1 MQKKWVKIQKPLQD
15 SQNDQKE
22 MQNYQEETHNSHN
35 GREYDHKDQQTPEK
49 SHNMDTERNIMATEW
64 YKIKRWRKNWCMNII
79 YK

>member
-1 MQKKWVKIQKPLQD
+1 
-15 SQNDQKE
+15 

-64 YKIKRWRKNWCMNII
+64 YKIKR
-79 YK
+79 